1 MTDSP
6 RKSRASRSIARS
18 MTVAAAAIAVLI
30 LGIGGWAATSKLAGA
45 VVAPGMVVVEGNVK
59 LVQHRSGGIVGEIR
73 VKNGARVAAGDLLI
87 RLDATIT
94 RANLAVIT
102 KQIDQLTARRMRLAA
117 ERDEAAEVTVPD
129 ELKARLSEPEVAD
142 YVKAEEALFKARKR
156 TIEGQ
161 KAQLRERIDQIRQ
174 ESEGL
179 VARRAAKDDE
189 LKLIEEELAGVVT
202 LHEKQLTPFSQVA
215 ALQRVKAQLAGE
227 RGQLTSEIARAATR
241 ITETELQILQLD
253 QDRRAE
259 VLTELRDIEN
269 KLAELAEQRVAALD
283 ELKRVDILAPQA
295 GLVHELAVHT
305 IGGVIAPGETIMQI
319 VPVNDTLVVEARV
332 RPADIDQLHAGQQAV
347 LRFSA
352 FSQRTTPE
360 IFGTVETIGANLSAS
375 KETGE
380 TWYTVR
386 IDMSREEIAKL
397 GNLVLQSGM
406 PVEAFIET
414 GERTA
419 LSYLTKPLADQ
430 IARAMRE
437 D

>member
-1 MTDSP
+1 
-6 RKSRASRSIARS
+6 
-18 MTVAAAAIAVLI
+18 
-30 LGIGGWAATSKLAGA
+30 
-45 VVAPGMVVVEGNVK
+45 
-59 LVQHRSGGIVGEIR
+59 
-73 VKNGARVAAGDLLI
+73 
-87 RLDATIT
+87 
-94 RANLAVIT
+94 
-102 KQIDQLTARRMRLAA
+102 
-117 ERDEAAEVTVPD
+117 
-129 ELKARLSEPEVAD
+129 
-142 YVKAEEALFKARKR
+142 
-156 TIEGQ
+156 
-161 KAQLRERIDQIRQ
+161 
-174 ESEGL
+174 
-179 VARRAAKDDE
+179 RRAAKDDE
-189 LKLIEEELAGVVT
+189 LKLIDEELAGVVT

-386 IDMSREEIAKL
+386 IDMSREEIARL
-397 GNLVLQSGM
+397 GELALQSGM

>member
-18 MTVAAAAIAVLI
+18 MTVAVAAIAVLI

-73 VKNGARVAAGDLLI
+73 VKNGSRVAAGDLLI

-161 KAQLRERIDQIRQ
+161 KAQLGERIDQIRQ

-227 RGQLTSEIARAATR
+227 RGQLTSEVARAATR

-360 IFGTVETIGANLSAS
+360 IFGTVETIGATLSAS

-386 IDMSREEIAKL
+386 IDMSREEIARL

>member
-18 MTVAAAAIAVLI
+18 MTVAVAAIAVLV

-73 VKNGARVAAGDLLI
+73 VKNGSRVAAGDLLI

-142 YVKAEEALFKARKR
+142 YVNAEEALFKARKR

>member
-1 MTDSP
+1 MTDRL

-18 MTVAAAAIAVLI
+18 MTVAVAAIAVLI

-73 VKNGARVAAGDLLI
+73 VKNGSRVAAGDLLI

-189 LKLIEEELAGVVT
+189 LKLIDEELAGVVT

-386 IDMSREEIAKL
+386 IDMSREEIARL

>member
-18 MTVAAAAIAVLI
+18 MTVAAVAIAVLI

-73 VKNGARVAAGDLLI
+73 VKNGSRVAAGDLLI
-87 RLDATIT
+87 RLDDTIT

-117 ERDEAAEVTVPD
+117 ERDEAAEITIPD
-129 ELKARLSEPEVAD
+129 ELEARLAEPEVAD
-142 YVKAEEALFKARKR
+142 YAKAEEALFKARKR

-161 KAQLRERIDQIRQ
+161 KAQLSERIDQIQQ

-189 LKLIEEELAGVVT
+189 LKLIDEELAGVVK

-283 ELKRVDILAPQA
+283 ELKRVNILAPQA
-295 GLVHELAVHT
+295 GLVHELTVHT

-319 VPVNDTLVVEARV
+319 VPVNDALVVEARV
-332 RPADIDQLHAGQQAV
+332 RPADIDQLHAGQRAV

-352 FSQRTTPE
+352 FNQRTTPE
-360 IFGTVETIGANLSAS
+360 IFGTVQTIGANLSAS

-386 IDMSREEIAKL
+386 ITMPRAEIARL
-397 GNLVLQSGM
+397 GELVLQSGM

>member
-1 MTDSP
+1 
-6 RKSRASRSIARS
+6 
-18 MTVAAAAIAVLI
+18 MTVAVAAIAVLV

-73 VKNGARVAAGDLLI
+73 VKNGSRVAAGDLLI

-142 YVKAEEALFKARKR
+142 YVNAEEALFKARKR

>member
-6 RKSRASRSIARS
+6 RKSRATRSIARS
-18 MTVAAAAIAVLI
+18 MTVAVAAIAVLI

-59 LVQHRSGGIVGEIR
+59 LVQHRTGGIVGEIR
-73 VKNGARVAAGDLLI
+73 VKNGSRVAAGDLLI
-87 RLDATIT
+87 RLDDTIT

-117 ERDEAAEVTVPD
+117 ERDEAAEVMVPD

-189 LKLIEEELAGVVT
+189 LKLIEEELAGVVQ

-227 RGQLTSEIARAATR
+227 RGQLTSDIARAATR

-283 ELKRVDILAPQA
+283 ELKRVNILAPQD

-305 IGGVIAPGETIMQI
+305 IGGVITPGETIMQI
-319 VPVNDTLVVEARV
+319 VPVNDALVVEARV
-332 RPADIDQLHAGQQAV
+332 RPSDIDQLHAGQQAV

-352 FSQRTTPE
+352 FNQRTTPE
-360 IFGTVETIGANLSAS
+360 LFGTVETIGANLSAS

-386 IDMSREEIAKL
+386 IDMSREEIARL

>member
-18 MTVAAAAIAVLI
+18 MTVAVAAIAVLI
-30 LGIGGWAATSKLAGA
+30 LGIGGWAATSRLAGA

-59 LVQHRSGGIVGEIR
+59 LVQHRSGGIVGEIH
-73 VKNGARVAAGDLLI
+73 VKNGSRVAAGDLLI
-87 RLDATIT
+87 RLDDTIT

-117 ERDEAAEVTVPD
+117 ERDEAADVTVPD
-129 ELKARLSEPEVAD
+129 ELKARLSEPDVAD

-161 KAQLRERIDQIRQ
+161 KAQLRERIGQIRQ
-174 ESEGL
+174 ETDGL

-189 LKLIEEELAGVVT
+189 LKLIDEELAGVVT

-227 RGQLTSEIARAATR
+227 RGQLTSDIARAATR

-259 VLTELRDIEN
+259 VLTELRDIDN

-283 ELKRVDILAPQA
+283 ELKRVNILAPQA
-295 GLVHELAVHT
+295 GLVHELTVHT

-319 VPVNDTLVVEARV
+319 VPVNDALVVEARV

-352 FSQRTTPE
+352 FNQRTTPE

-386 IDMSREEIAKL
+386 IEMSRDEIARL

-419 LSYLTKPLADQ
+419 LSYLTKPFADQ